1 MNPKIKDF
9 IKKYHLLSLSVV
21 EADSDTLEV
30 YSASCYYAF
39 DEANLSLLFK
49 SAQDSKHIQLC
60 ALNPKVAV
68 IIAKD
73 SKNLGRIQGLQ
84 IKTFFK
90 RATLQQ
96 KSLYYARFPFAK
108 LGNGEIF
115 ALEIL
120 WAKYTDNKLLLSE
133 KLTFMRK
140 K

>member
-73 SKNLGRIQGLQ
+73 SKNLGRIQGCKLRRFLNERHYSKRISIMRAFLLPNSVMVRFLHWRFYGQNTQ
-84 IKTFFK
+84 IINFC
-90 RATLQQ
+90 
-96 KSLYYARFPFAK
+96 
-108 LGNGEIF
+108 
-115 ALEIL
+115 
-120 WAKYTDNKLLLSE
+120 
-133 KLTFMRK
+133 
-140 K
+140 